1 MPGIVGGISERSPD
15 ECLRMVER
23 MLGSMRYETFYTQAV
38 HPDYDRRLRRDERF
52 AVGRPAFPEP
62 RRQRHAL
69 TGEKKDHGQ
78 WYQGQV
84 SRRTDRSGASSAS
97 SLPDLYEV
105 RGDGT
110 RKA

>member
-1 MPGIVGGISERSPD
+1 
-15 ECLRMVER
+15 MVER
-23 MLGSMRYETFYTQAV
+23 MLGSVRYETFYTQAV
-38 HPDYDRRLRRDERF
+38 HPDYDLGIF
-52 AVGRPAFPEP
+52 AGCVAMSGSLSDGQPFLS
-62 RRQRHAL
+62 QDGNVIL
-69 TGEKKDHGQ
+69 LLSGECFMDSDTKA
-78 WYQGQV
+78 QV